1 MCEPMIDFG
10 RGYVNDV
17 LRDMGQ
23 DPLGELRG
31 TQAVSTLP
39 KLNVGNAL
47 IFGGLSLGPALA
59 FVYFLLG

>member
-23 DPLGELRG
+23 DPLGEFRG
-31 TQAVSTLP
+31 TQAVATLP
-39 KLNVGNAL
+39 KLDVGNLL

-59 FVYFLLG
+59 IVYFLLG